1 MLYQYRVR
9 ANESANAFQK
19 GMETKVRTA
28 DRIANLPP
36 YLFAEIDRKKEA
48 KQAQGID
55 VISLGIGDPDQPTP
69 DNIIDEMSTAIR
81 NPKNH
86 QYPSYFGAKHYR
98 EACAEWMDRRFGV
111 SVDANEEV
119 VALIGSKEGIAHL
132 FLAFVDPGDYTLV
145 PGCGYPVYHTG
156 GILAGGKSHFM
167 PMTEEND
174 FLADFESTPPEVLAK
189 AKMMFLSYPN
199 NPTSAIAT
207 PEYFDR
213 AIAFAKEHDILIIH
227 DNAYSEIGFDG
238 YKPPSFLERPGAK
251 DVAIELF
258 SCSKSYNMTGWR
270 VAFAAGNSK
279 AIKALGTVKSNID
292 SGVFTAVQ
300 DAAIEAMLGPQDIT
314 EQLSALYQR
323 RRDMVIDALANI
335 GMKARTP
342 KGTIYVWAQV
352 PEGYTSAGFAEK
364 VLEEANVIVAPGN
377 AYGPS
382 GEGYIRISLATP
394 DDRLAEAIERI
405 KDSL

>member
-1 MLYQYRVR
+1 M
-9 ANESANAFQK
+9 
-19 GMETKVRTA
+19 RTA

-69 DNIIDEMSTAIR
+69 DNIVEAMAKAIHD
-81 NPKNH
+81 PANH
-86 QYPSYFGAKHYR
+86 RYPSYYGAKKYR
-98 EACAEWMDRRFGV
+98 QACATWMDRRFGV
-111 SVDANEEV
+111 EVDAETEV

-145 PGCGYPVYHTG
+145 PGCGYPVYQTG
-156 GILAGGKSHFM
+156 GILAGGKSYFM

-174 FLADFESTPPEVLAK
+174 FLADFENTPPEVLSK

-199 NPTSAIAT
+199 NPTSAVAT

-213 AIAFAKEHDILIIH
+213 AIAFAKEHDLLVIH

-238 YKPPSFLERPGAK
+238 YKPSSFLERPGAK

-270 VAFAAGNSK
+270 VAFAAGNPT

-292 SGVFTAVQ
+292 SGVFTAIQ

-314 EQLSALYQR
+314 AELSELYQR
-323 RRDMVIDALANI
+323 RRDIVIDALAKI
-335 GMKARTP
+335 GISARTP
-342 KGTIYVWAQV
+342 KGTIYVWAKV
-352 PEGYTSAGFAEK
+352 PEGYDSAAFATK
-364 VLEEANVIVAPGN
+364 ILEEASVIVAPGN

-394 DDRLAEAIERI
+394 DDRLAEGIERI
-405 KDSL
+405 KNSL

>member
-1 MLYQYRVR
+1 
-9 ANESANAFQK
+9 
-19 GMETKVRTA
+19 VRTA
-28 DRIANLPP
+28 QRIAELPP

-55 VISLGIGDPDQPTP
+55 VISLGIGDPDTPTP
-69 DNIIDEMSTAIR
+69 DRIVDEMAAAIR
-81 NPKNH
+81 NPANH
-86 QYPSYFGAKHYR
+86 QYPSYYGAKRYR
-98 EACAEWMDRRFGV
+98 DACSQWMDRRFGV
-111 SVDANEEV
+111 KVDPDDET
-119 VALIGSKEGIAHL
+119 VALIGSKEGIAHI

-156 GILAGGKSHFM
+156 GILSGGLTHWM
-167 PMTEEND
+167 PMTEENG
-174 FLADFESTPPEVLAK
+174 FLADFESTPADVLAK

-213 AIAFAKEHDILIIH
+213 AIEFAREHDLLIIH

-270 VAFAAGNSK
+270 VAFAAGNAA

-300 DAAIEAMLGPQDIT
+300 DAAIEAMLGPQEVD
-314 EQLSALYQR
+314 ELSSLYQR
-323 RRDMVIDALANI
+323 RRDLVMPALDRI
-335 GMKARTP
+335 GLKALTP
-342 KGTIYVWAQV
+342 KGTIYVWARV
-352 PEGYTSAGFAEK
+352 PEGYSSAGFAEK

-377 AYGPS
+377 SYGPS

-394 DDRLAEAIERI
+394 DERLEEAIARI
-405 KDSL
+405 EATL

>member
-1 MLYQYRVR
+1 
-9 ANESANAFQK
+9 
-19 GMETKVRTA
+19 VRTA
-28 DRIANLPP
+28 QRIAELPP

-55 VISLGIGDPDQPTP
+55 VISLGIGDPDMPTP
-69 DNIIDEMSTAIR
+69 DRIVDEMAVAIR
-81 NPKNH
+81 NPANH
-86 QYPSYFGAKHYR
+86 QYPSYYGAKRYR
-98 EACAEWMDRRFGV
+98 EACSEWMDRRFGV
-111 SVDANEEV
+111 KVDPNDET
-119 VALIGSKEGIAHL
+119 VALIGSKEGIAHI

-156 GILAGGKSHFM
+156 GILSGGLTHWM
-167 PMTEEND
+167 PMTEENG
-174 FLADFESTPPEVLAK
+174 FLADFESTPADVLAK

-213 AIAFAKEHDILIIH
+213 AIEFAREHDLLIIH

-251 DVAIELF
+251 EVAIELF

-270 VAFAAGNSK
+270 VAFAAGNAA

-300 DAAIEAMLGPQDIT
+300 DAAIEAMLGPQEVD
-314 EQLSALYQR
+314 ELSSLYQR
-323 RRDMVIDALANI
+323 RRDLVMPALDRI
-335 GMKARTP
+335 GLKALTP
-342 KGTIYVWAQV
+342 KGTIYVWARV
-352 PEGYTSAGFAEK
+352 PEGYSSAGFAEK

-377 AYGPS
+377 SYGPS

-394 DDRLAEAIERI
+394 DDRLEEAIARI
-405 KDSL
+405 EATL